1 MSASQ
6 KKPVT
11 EQELTNAQA
20 LFREGNSLMATGDPC
35 RAESSFR
42 EAIGLEPGLAQ
53 AHANLALL
61 LEQQGNPAA
70 AESSYRHALQLN
82 PFLAKT
88 HMNLGALLTVQKRF
102 TEAESSYGRAL
113 KLTPD
118 SPALWSNLGVL
129 LACRKQETE
138 AEQCYRRAMAL
149 DPQYRL
155 AEFNLSYLLLRQG
168 RYEEGW
174 RRLEARNWYA
184 VLESR
189 LPYPRWRGESLKGRS
204 LLIGFEAGHG
214 DMIQL
219 CRYAAVLKVLGVARI
234 ALICHPALKT
244 LFSSLDGVDLLL
256 PFDGSLPSEEW
267 DFWTPPFSLPFHCAT
282 RLDSIPS
289 ELPYL
294 RADPKLAERWCSEL
308 DRECAPSD
316 LRVGLVWQ
324 GSPDFENDAQRSM
337 PSLGLLEPL
346 GALVG
351 VRFFSLQK
359 GRGEAEA
366 TSPPAALHLV
376 NLGPRMRD
384 FADSAAIVATL
395 DLVISVDTAM
405 AHLTGALGKECWL
418 LLPDYMTDWR
428 WLTDRNDSPWYPGV
442 MRLFRQ
448 SAMGGWRPVVT
459 ELRRALEELLQ
470 RRSVTD
476 HINIKDSEYA
486 GNRQR
491 I

>member
-1 MSASQ
+1 MGEPVVVNDLTSA
-6 KKPVT
+6 
-11 EQELTNAQA
+11 EA
-20 LFREGNSLMATGDPC
+20 LYNEGNRRMAGDDATG
-35 RAESSFR
+35 AEACFQ
-42 EAIGLEPGLAQ
+42 EAIRLEPGLAQ
-53 AHANLALL
+53 VHANLALL
-61 LEQQGNPAA
+61 LEQQGKPAA
-70 AESSYRHALQLN
+70 AEDHYRRAIALN
-82 PFLAKT
+82 PGLGRSYS
-88 HMNLGALLTVQKRF
+88 NLGALLTNQKRF
-102 TEAESSYGRAL
+102 MEAEAAYGEAL
-113 KLTPD
+113 KLIPD
-118 SPALWSNLGVL
+118 FPAVWSNLGVL
-129 LACRKQETE
+129 LACRKQERE
-138 AEQCYRRAMAL
+138 AEECYRKAMAL
-149 DPQYRL
+149 DPDYRL
-155 AEFNLSYLLLRQG
+155 AQFNLSYLLLRQG
-168 RYEEGW
+168 RFEEGW
-174 RRLEARNWYA
+174 RCLEARNWYA
-184 VLESR
+184 CLENR
-189 LPYPRWRGESLKGRS
+189 LPCPRWRGESLKGRS

-214 DMIQL
+214 DMIQF
-219 CRYAAVLKVLGVARI
+219 CRFAALLKAQGAARI
-234 ALICHPALKT
+234 TLICHPALKT
-244 LFSSLDGVDLLL
+244 LFNSLEAPDHILAFDERL
-256 PFDGSLPSEEW
+256 PPGDW
-267 DFWTPPFSLPFHCAT
+267 DFWTPPFSIPYFCRI
-282 RLDSIPS
+282 RLDSIPA
-289 ELPYL
+289 EIPYL
-294 RADPKLAERWCSEL
+294 RADTKLAETWCSEL

-384 FADSAAIVATL
+384 FADSAAIVANL